1 MQGQTGNLK
10 IRRSIATAVM
20 VAASFG
26 IFLFGSLKTTHAGT
40 DETTDRAQY
49 AAKVRETYS
58 FKIAPGQPFLP
69 SNAKIEGDDFIQSGA
84 FPTAQYCRHCHEAS
98 YHQWRQSLH
107 ANSFRTPFYRKNV
120 NLLIQ
125 TKGQEAARHCEG
137 CHAPIALLSGAVTPN
152 PIVTDR
158 RFDDDGITCSVC
170 HSIKKLQPLYGLGSY
185 VMGIPSVITDEK
197 GQPIPGEVSYAE
209 ITAHPDRHKAA
220 VMKDFYKTTEFCS
233 ACHKANIP
241 DALNNY
247 KWLRAIGLYDEWQ
260 QSSYAKRSP
269 LPFYKKDFSSCQTC
283 HMPKETAEGAD
294 YGAKD
299 GKLASHR
306 WLGGNT
312 AIPFYYGYDE
322 QLQKTIDY
330 LKAQKLNVDL
340 FALRINNSENLVA
353 PLGSTSFTLK
363 PADTVQAIVVI
374 QNKGVGHTLIPEQR
388 DMYQAWVEFEVT
400 DADGKVIS
408 HSGFLKPDGYLDER
422 AHSFVTRLVDAK
434 GNLLINHEIWN
445 RRTIATDA
453 TIRPGRS
460 TVVRYEFKL
469 PAVGKGPYNVT
480 ARVDYRHFNEDFTR
494 FVLGADHPSYPVV
507 AMAERTRVLNIG
519 ENKPA
524 AADPAKDN
532 ADWMRWNNY
541 GIGLLDEMQYA
552 ESAAAFAQVAKM
564 RPDYADALTNI
575 GLVSFQWE
583 KYDQAAE
590 SLKKALALAPDD
602 PRATYYM
609 GLVKRNQ
616 GDLDTAVTDFKMVS
630 EKFPQSSDAH
640 RELGF
645 SYYQQHKY
653 DLAREQYELVQG
665 IDPDDLSAH
674 YNLAIIYRRLGQ
686 KDKAAE
692 QAAFFGDKKDD
703 PMAGSAALAFLRAHP
718 ELSSE
723 SVPWHLHSTN
733 EQGEPVAAT
742 KK

>member
-1 MQGQTGNLK
+1 
-10 IRRSIATAVM
+10 
-20 VAASFG
+20 
-26 IFLFGSLKTTHAGT
+26 
-40 DETTDRAQY
+40 
-49 AAKVRETYS
+49 
-58 FKIAPGQPFLP
+58 
-69 SNAKIEGDDFIQSGA
+69 
-84 FPTAQYCRHCHEAS
+84 
-98 YHQWRQSLH
+98 
-107 ANSFRTPFYRKNV
+107 
-120 NLLIQ
+120 
-125 TKGQEAARHCEG
+125 
-137 CHAPIALLSGAVTPN
+137 
-152 PIVTDR
+152 
-158 RFDDDGITCSVC
+158 
-170 HSIKKLQPLYGLGSY
+170 
-185 VMGIPSVITDEK
+185 
-197 GQPIPGEVSYAE
+197 
-209 ITAHPDRHKAA
+209 
-220 VMKDFYKTTEFCS
+220 
-233 ACHKANIP
+233 
-241 DALNNY
+241 
-247 KWLRAIGLYDEWQ
+247 
-260 QSSYAKRSP
+260 
-269 LPFYKKDFSSCQTC
+269 
-283 HMPKETAEGAD
+283 
-294 YGAKD
+294 
-299 GKLASHR
+299 
-306 WLGGNT
+306 
-312 AIPFYYGYDE
+312 
-322 QLQKTIDY
+322 
-330 LKAQKLNVDL
+330 
-340 FALRINNSENLVA
+340 
-353 PLGSTSFTLK
+353 
-363 PADTVQAIVVI
+363 
-374 QNKGVGHTLIPEQR
+374 
-388 DMYQAWVEFEVT
+388 
-400 DADGKVIS
+400 
-408 HSGFLKPDGYLDER
+408 
-422 AHSFVTRLVDAK
+422 
-434 GNLLINHEIWN
+434 LLINHEIWN

-469 PAVGKGPYNVT
+469 PADGKGPYNVT

-630 EKFPQSSDAH
+630 DKFPQSSDAH

-733 EQGEPVAAT
+733 DQGEPVAAT
-742 KK
+742 KKQAAAHLQ